1 MKNHQLKNMMSYL
14 CTIAPLHETC
24 YFLNTTKV
32 EFDWESCYDVGTLR
46 ASIHSSMQKRP
57 VPDNRSFLHNGQ
69 NLAANL
75 CTGVLYRNG
84 YFLAH
89 VKIGCARAP
98 LLFICDQYQREKT
111 YKRSRGVS
119 ICLLLLLCFIL
130 SSLYLFVIQSPI
142 PFFNITNFLKCFI

>member
-1 MKNHQLKNMMSYL
+1 
-14 CTIAPLHETC
+14 
-24 YFLNTTKV
+24 
-32 EFDWESCYDVGTLR
+32 
-46 ASIHSSMQKRP
+46 MQKRP

-89 VKIGCARAP
+89 VKIGCARTP
-98 LLFICDQYQREKT
+98 LLFICDQYEREKT
-111 YKRSRGVS
+111 YERSRGVP

-130 SSLYLFVIQSPI
+130 FSLYLFAIQSPI
-142 PFFNITNFLKCFI
+142 PFFNITIFLKMFYLKGSIIFLFVNRRCFCLLHRKVNLQILF